1 MELGGF
7 MSWSTSSSS
16 SMSKSISISMWWS
29 SSWSTSRFGSGD
41 KIFGGMEPTKMI
53 IMTVWRLRDYE
64 IAVHPN

>member
-29 SSWSTSRFGSGD
+29 RSWSTTSSGSGD
-41 KIFGGMEPTKMI
+41 KIFGGMERTEMN
-53 IMTVWRLRDYE
+53 IMTVWMLRDYE